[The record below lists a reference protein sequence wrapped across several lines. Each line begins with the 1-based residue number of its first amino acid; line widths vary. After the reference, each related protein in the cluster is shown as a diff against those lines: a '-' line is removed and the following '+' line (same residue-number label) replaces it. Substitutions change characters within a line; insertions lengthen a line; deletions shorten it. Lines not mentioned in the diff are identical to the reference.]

1 MPIAEIPKQVTS
13 SAQDAVQGL
22 TVWAGN
28 LYLGDR
34 RWLRILGAAS
44 LFTGA
49 MLLIGGK
56 RKKGALAAATVG
68 TVLVMLEEP
77 KNLAS
82 AWVAVP
88 SYLQAGERLLDRL
101 EGFAEQIAA
110 QGHRVRGFVDR
121 VQR

>member
-28 LYLGDR
+28 LHLGDR
-34 RWLRILGAAS
+34 RWMRILGAAS

-49 MLLIGGK
+49 MLLVGGK
-56 RKKGALAAATVG
+56 RKGALAAATMG

>member
-28 LYLGDR
+28 LHLGDR
-34 RWLRILGAAS
+34 RWMRILGAGS

-49 MLLIGGK
+49 MLLVGGK
-56 RKKGALAAATVG
+56 RKAALAAASVG